1 MATEAQLIAAL
12 SAVFESPSWFS
23 SAEPLEVGIGDDGA
37 VFRFGERSMVAAA
50 DMSVEGVHFKRE
62 WSSLQEI
69 GAKTTA
75 ANLADIYAM
84 GGKPLYL
91 LVTAGLPAGFTADEI
106 AQLATGIASTA
117 SEVGARVIGGDLS
130 SSPVLTLSITV
141 LGEVTKP
148 IRRSGARIGDRVV
161 ITGVPGWSAA
171 GLHLLKFNLSG
182 SNFDS
187 RARALTSHRCPQ
199 VDHRA
204 ALQLTATGAS
214 AMCDVSDGLL
224 SEANH
229 IASDSK
235 VGIEIELEEIAKS
248 SEFIAMAKLAADLGA
263 DIWEWVLT
271 GGEDHHFL
279 ATLPPGIELPEGAFG
294 IGKVVTEIGVRAR
307 IKGELISK
315 YEAGGWRHF

>member
-1 MATEAQLIAAL
+1 MATEAQFIAAL
-12 SAVFESPSWFS
+12 TAVFESPSWFS
-23 SAEPLEVGIGDDGA
+23 TAEPLEVGIGDDGA
-37 VFRFGERSMVAAA
+37 VFRFGERFMVAAA

-62 WSSLQEI
+62 WSSLLEI

-91 LVTAGLPAGFTADEI
+91 LVTAGLPVGFTEDEI

-141 LGEVTKP
+141 LGEVAKP
-148 IRRSGARIGDRVV
+148 IRRAGAKVGDRVA

-171 GLHLLKFNLSG
+171 GLHLLKSDLSG
-182 SNFDS
+182 SNFES
-187 RARALTSHRCPQ
+187 TAKALISHRSPQ
-199 VDHRA
+199 VDHRT
-204 ALQLTATGAS
+204 ALRLAETGVS
-214 AMCDVSDGLL
+214 AMCDISDGLL
-224 SEANH
+224 SEVNH
-229 IASDSK
+229 IASASN
-235 VGIEIELEEIAKS
+235 VGIEINLEMLES
-248 SEFIAMAKLAADLGA
+248 HSEFIALEKLAEDLGA

-279 ATLPPGIELPEGAFG
+279 ATLPQGIDLPEGAIE
-294 IGKVVTEIGVRAR
+294 IGKVVTEIDVRIR
-307 IKGELISK
+307 LDGEVISK